1 MKITSIQKK
10 NEDTVLLQ
18 FDNGEF
24 LYLTYD
30 TFLGNGL
37 RLNKEITEEEYKK
50 LIDENRLFF
59 IRKKAFS
66 LLARRKHAEK
76 ELRMK
81 LYNKEYS
88 KELIDIVI
96 NDLRD
101 RNYIND
107 FDFAQLYVEE
117 NIRRK
122 MWGKNKVNSEL
133 MKKGVS
139 GDIIKQIDEIYFAD
153 EDHSHAIHKL
163 CEKKYNLL
171 KHKKLEPRQLKDK
184 IISFLLS
191 KGYDYSSSI
200 NSVNSFLEKKNLE
213 VEEDFE

>member
-1 MKITSIQKK
+1 MKINSIQKK

-30 TFLGNGL
+30 TFLSNGL
-37 RLNKEITEEEYKK
+37 RINKEISEEEHKQ
-50 LIDENRLFF
+50 LIDENRLFY

-96 NDLRD
+96 SDLKERD
-101 RNYIND
+101 YIND
-107 FDFAQLYVEE
+107 FEFAQLYVEE

-139 GDIIKQIDEIYFAD
+139 GDIIKKIDEIYFAD
-153 EDHSHAIHKL
+153 EDHSDAIHRL

-191 KGYDYSSSI
+191 KGYDYSNSI
-200 NSVNSFLEKKNLE
+200 NSVNSFLKNMNQEL
-213 VEEDFE
+213 EEDVE